1 MEVTVGLNVER
12 PGSILKGI
20 WVGENLTRAS
30 NYPFLAGRFTP
41 WISLKLMASNNHSKV
56 PRREFLS
63 EKTANCI
70 RECITQGEWTDELPS
85 EAALCRQFQVSRVT
99 VRRALSQLSNE
110 NWFLKTAQG
119 SRRRIN
125 PSQVQLTSA
134 GTGKIIRVLAPF
146 SGRRMGAVYQT
157 ILDGLSQRISRR
169 DFRVEFESRPQLF
182 KNHRPKELNSLKS
195 LADTAG
201 WVLFFST
208 ASMQRWFA
216 EQKLPCVIA
225 GRLHEEFPLS
235 CVYPDSEAVAR
246 HAACLIRNRGH
257 QRIGHLK
264 ARETSLSDH
273 LAAVAFQEQ
282 ANKLGMEVQ
291 SLEYSNHSDSICKAV
306 TSLLAAASKPSV
318 LYLTCPEDAVTALCH
333 VLRAGI
339 AVPDQLSILV
349 GWDDPILEST
359 VPNLA
364 RYEFNA
370 MNMGRQIGGLL
381 LKQLDSKLIKHRAVR
396 ILPELADGDSLGPGC

>member
-1 MEVTVGLNVER
+1 
-12 PGSILKGI
+12 
-20 WVGENLTRAS
+20 
-30 NYPFLAGRFTP
+30 
-41 WISLKLMASNNHSKV
+41 MASNSHPKV

-63 EKTANCI
+63 EKTAKCI
-70 RECITQGEWTDELPS
+70 RECITRGEWSDELPS

-110 NWFLKTAQG
+110 NWFLQTAQG

-125 PSQVQLTSA
+125 PSKVQLTSA

-146 SGRRMGAVYQT
+146 SSRRMGAVYQT
-157 ILDGLSQRISRR
+157 ILDGLSQRTSRR
-169 DFRVEFESRPQLF
+169 NFRIEFESRPQFF
-182 KNHRPKELNSLKS
+182 KNHRPKQLNSLKS

-225 GRLHEEFPLS
+225 GRLHEELPLS

-246 HAACLIRNRGH
+246 HAAGLIRNRGH
-257 QRIGHLK
+257 RRIGHLM
-264 ARETSLSDH
+264 ASETSLSDR
-273 LAAVAFQEQ
+273 LAAMALEEQ
-282 ANKLGMEVQ
+282 AKKLGLEVQ
-291 SLEYSNHSDSICKAV
+291 RLEYSNHPDSICKAV
-306 TSLLAAASKPSV
+306 SSLLAASPKPSV

-333 VLRAGI
+333 VLRSGI
-339 AVPDQLSILV
+339 SVPAQLSILV

-364 RYEFNA
+364 RYEFNG
-370 MNMGRQIGGLL
+370 MNLGRQIGGLL
-381 LKQLDSKLIKHRAVR
+381 LKQIDGKLITHRAVR
-396 ILPELADGDSLGPGC
+396 FLPEFAGGDSFVPND